1 MHQQSLTP
9 FFGNTTYFAGDYRVG
24 VCGCVEKER
33 QILRERGEEGGRE
46 GVGVGVEE
54 SVCGECYDTHAVV
67 TFSESHFLKM

>member
-1 MHQQSLTP
+1 M
-9 FFGNTTYFAGDYRVG
+9 
-24 VCGCVEKER
+24 CGCVEKER

-67 TFSESHFLKM
+67 TFSENVTAMSQAK